1 MRAVAAAWACALV
14 MGAAAAAEAPRTAAE
29 ALVAHVRATQDAGGR
44 PWAVV
49 DKGAARL
56 SVFDA
61 DGRLVA
67 ETAVLL
73 GLARGD
79 DSAPGVGERAAHLA
93 PRERTTPAGRF
104 EAEPGRNLSGEN
116 VVWVDYDA
124 AFAIH
129 RLRPAPAS
137 ERRPQRLASATYE
150 DNRISAGCVVVEPG
164 FFEKVMLAQLGR
176 GRSVVY
182 VLPETRD
189 WRTLFADP
197 G

>member
-1 MRAVAAAWACALV
+1 MKAVAAWACALV
-14 MGAAAAAEAPRTAAE
+14 VGAAAAAETPRTAAE

-49 DKGAARL
+49 DKVAAKL

-61 DGRLVA
+61 EGRLVA
-67 ETAVLL
+67 EAPVLL
-73 GLARGD
+73 GLAPGD
-79 DSAPGVGERAAHLA
+79 DSAPGVGERAAHL
-93 PRERTTPAGRF
+93 PPGERTTPAGRF
-104 EAEPGRNLSGEN
+104 EAEPGRNLRGEA
-116 VVWVDYDA
+116 VVWVDYDT

-137 ERRPQRLASATYE
+137 ERRPQRLVSATPA

-164 FFEKVMLAQLGR
+164 FFEKVVLAQLGR

>member
-1 MRAVAAAWACALV
+1 MKPVLAAWACALT
-14 MGAAAAAEAPRTAAE
+14 MGMAAAAEAPRTAAE

-49 DKGAARL
+49 DKGTARL

-61 DGRLVA
+61 EGRLVA

-79 DSAPGVGERAAHLA
+79 DSAPGVGERAAHL
-93 PRERTTPAGRF
+93 PPEQRTTPAGRF
-104 EAEPGRNLSGEN
+104 EAEPGRNLRGEA
-116 VVWVDYDA
+116 VLWVEYDT

-129 RLRPAPAS
+129 RLRPAPWA
-137 ERRPQRLASATYE
+137 ERRPQRLASPTPE
-150 DNRISAGCVVVEPG
+150 DNRISAGCVVVEPE
-164 FFEKVMLAQLGR
+164 FFERVVLARLGR